1 MIFTPNVF
9 SFVDGVQAVL
19 VIRKL
24 DRTRCMSILHHLN
37 GENTVVRDTDNIGKS
52 FVPNSGTCITVLY
65 YQYLCILYYNMLH
78 TIYKCT

>member
-1 MIFTPNVF
+1 MIYKIIFTPNVF

-37 GENTVVRDTDNIGKS
+37 GENTV
-52 FVPNSGTCITVLY
+52 
-65 YQYLCILYYNMLH
+65 
-78 TIYKCT
+78 